1 MVVNEGCTD
10 AADGVDIICDGIIE
24 LERSVDDIWFLV
36 SAGDTT
42 IMSLGWLTLKNLS
55 KSREIRLKSLDVIE
69 S

>member
-24 LERSVDDIWFLV
+24 LEDDIWFLV

-55 KSREIRLKSLDVIE
+55 KSRGIRLKSLDVIQ